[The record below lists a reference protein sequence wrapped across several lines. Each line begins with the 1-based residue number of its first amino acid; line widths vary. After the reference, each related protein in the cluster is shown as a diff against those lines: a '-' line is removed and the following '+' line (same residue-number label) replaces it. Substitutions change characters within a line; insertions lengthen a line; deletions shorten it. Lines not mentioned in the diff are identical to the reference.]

1 MFKCVTIIKK
11 RESEARKPRKV
22 KRMGANDGLMWGDG
36 GWNAAMPAMY
46 PTFVAS
52 CFMERVW
59 RFALPLVV
67 AQLHKSLLPV
77 AVISFVGQVLP
88 CSFLPLLLQ
97 RWWLCC
103 FCFCKVQPCMAAT
116 FPPALW
122 STPGVLPGQLS
133 LPSCTIPFFLWLLS
147 ASSAR

>member
-1 MFKCVTIIKK
+1 
-11 RESEARKPRKV
+11 
-22 KRMGANDGLMWGDG
+22 
-36 GWNAAMPAMY
+36 
-46 PTFVAS
+46 
-52 CFMERVW
+52 MERVW

-103 FCFCKVQPCMAAT
+103 FCF
-116 FPPALW
+116 LH
-122 STPGVLPGQLS
+122 
-133 LPSCTIPFFLWLLS
+133 
-147 ASSAR
+147 SSALYGSYFSSCFVEHTWRFAWPAVIAVMHHTLLPVAVVSFVSQVGYSYH